1 MQERAYWVQA
11 AGWASVATA
20 VAVLVLKVMVWRWT
34 DAASVLA
41 SLLDSSMDLVSSAI
55 NLGALRYASRPADAG
70 HRYGHGKAEALAAF
84 VQALLLLGS
93 AAAIIYYA
101 VERVRT
107 GAEQARPEMAAV
119 LLMVVGMALAGLLIL
134 FQRWVVRRTGS
145 LLVAA
150 DSLHYRTDFFINF
163 AVIVALLMV
172 SVSAWVDILA
182 AIGIALYIG
191 SAAFGIL
198 RRAVNEL
205 LDAELSAEIDDRV
218 LAIARNHPMVIGA
231 HNLKSRRAGG
241 RDFLQFDLDFPA
253 QLTLR
258 EAHAAATAIR
268 EEISAVYPN
277 MDVMIHFDPTG
288 G

>member
-20 VAVLVLKVMVWRWT
+20 VAVLVLKVFAWRWT

-41 SLLDSSMDLVSSAI
+41 SLLDSGMDLVSSAI
-55 NLGALRYASRPADAG
+55 NLGALHYASRPADAG

-93 AAAIIYYA
+93 AVAIVYYA
-101 VERVRT
+101 VERAHT
-107 GAEQARPEMAAV
+107 GAEQARPELAAV
-119 LLMVVGMALAGLLIL
+119 LLMVVGTVLAGLLIL

-182 AIGIALYIG
+182 AVGIALYIG
-191 SAAFGIL
+191 GAAFGIL

-218 LAIARNHPMVIGA
+218 LAIARSHPAVIGA

-241 RDFLQFDLDFPA
+241 RDFAQFDLDFPA

-268 EEISAVYPN
+268 EEIRAVYPN

>member
-1 MQERAYWVQA
+1 MQARAYWVQA

-20 VAVLVLKVMVWRWT
+20 MAVLALKLFAWRWT

-41 SLLDSSMDLVSSAI
+41 SLLDSGMDLVSSAI

-93 AAAIIYYA
+93 AAAIVYYA
-101 VERVRT
+101 VERART
-107 GAEQARPEMAAV
+107 GVEQAQPELAAV
-119 LLMVVGMALAGLLIL
+119 MLMVAGTALAGLLIL

-163 AVIVALLMV
+163 AVITALLMT

-191 SAAFGIL
+191 GAAFGIL

-205 LDAELSAEIDDRV
+205 LDAELPAEIDERV
-218 LAIARNHPMVIGA
+218 LAIARRHPAVAGA

-241 RDFLQFDLDFPA
+241 RSFVQLDLDFPA
-253 QLTLR
+253 RIALG
-258 EAHAAATAIR
+258 EAHAAAAAIR
-268 EEISAVYPN
+268 EDIQASFPD
-277 MDVMIHFDPTG
+277 MDVMLHFDPIG